1 MAAKLKIFA
10 FLFFLILLIFIFFLF
25 KTRNNRVPV
34 KLEGFIHS
42 AYYYE
47 TSESLGSQAIAI
59 VLTVPLTF
67 ETPTIQLVRTGV
79 SNDTEFIDG
88 TIIFEPEEN
97 HTEYSTAII
106 KGNLK
111 TLKTMEKLEIV
122 GGIEIPLK
130 MPVSQQ
136 YPVVFCIAPSSQD
149 STLNWPD
156 LIFQI
161 HVSRYYGAHLH
172 FYLTNVSSPIYDF
185 LKIYQSQKYITL
197 QPWLKTSNSTDG
209 AVYTDCLLQY
219 KDATDYIG
227 FMGPNEILI
236 PSGASSYYEEFM
248 REFGGNDEISSL
260 KYEQYLLEVQ
270 RGARFSV
277 NVNGRGPG
285 HRVTKRVHN
294 GIYRLEN
301 QKIDK
306 MLIQNFGIPK
316 AIRRDIPLLRV
327 DQIAEV
333 EKDWER

>member
-1 MAAKLKIFA
+1 
-10 FLFFLILLIFIFFLF
+10 
-25 KTRNNRVPV
+25 
-34 KLEGFIHS
+34 
-42 AYYYE
+42 
-47 TSESLGSQAIAI
+47 
-59 VLTVPLTF
+59 
-67 ETPTIQLVRTGV
+67 
-79 SNDTEFIDG
+79 
-88 TIIFEPEEN
+88 
-97 HTEYSTAII
+97 
-106 KGNLK
+106 
-111 TLKTMEKLEIV
+111 MEKLEIV

-260 KYEQYLLEVQ
+260 KYEQYLLEAE
-270 RGARFSV
+270 RV

-294 GIYRLEN
+294 GIFRLEN

-316 AIRRDIPLLRV
+316 AIRRDIPLLRI

-333 EKDWER
+333 EKDWERIRNSSSEVFTRLQAFASCSPKNPDKYPECLGSQDSLLCGNHEHAIDLIENTSTIRLLHVESSLGQRVQHDFFGDVEAREFAASKTTPGLLEDSSVDHVAAWLDGGAGVLDG